1 MFASPTLQDNKEIAA
16 VKENGQALS
25 YVSHLLKDDK
35 DVVLAAVNQQGTSLH
50 YASPRLKDNDQVVMN
65 AFSQNPESLYYASPR
80 LKKTIKKGGKTKKRA
95 KKLKDD
101 QLNNVTIHSFHLLI
115 LDL

>member
-1 MFASPTLQDNKEIAA
+1 
-16 VKENGQALS
+16 
-25 YVSHLLKDDK
+25 
-35 DVVLAAVNQQGTSLH
+35 
-50 YASPRLKDNDQVVMN
+50 MN
-65 AFSQNPESLYYASPR
+65 AFAQNPESLYYASPR